1 MRKRLYQIASKT
13 DSRKIAEFLSKDGQ
27 LLLPF
32 LELICNGERAVDEL
46 IDVVGKAAIEAILLL
61 SGRHLAGPKQPGKA
75 HGEITWHG
83 RQHGVVSLSERKLRV
98 EKPRLRKKG
107 TGSSKEVVIP
117 AYEALLTNSRL
128 GCRIL
133 EILMKGVS
141 TRQYKQILPEMA
153 ETVGVSKSQISR
165 EFMASSE
172 KQFKQLCERRFDGI
186 DIVAV
191 YVDGIQFGTCHVI
204 VALGVDSGGSKHVLG
219 LREGSS
225 ENSRVATDLLND
237 LVDRGISPDRLRLFV
252 IDGSKAL
259 RCAIDAV
266 YGSKNP
272 VQRCRNHKIRNVLS
286 YLPDEQKGQVKSA
299 MKAAFSMEADK
310 GKQKLKHLAKWFQK
324 EYPSAA
330 SSLFEGLDEM
340 FTINKLGLPKAL
352 CRCLSSTN
360 VIESP
365 NSGVRSRTRRVKNW
379 RDHGMVARWVATS
392 LLDMEKRFKRIM
404 GYQQLW
410 MLDAKL
416 KELNE
421 EPKIDRKSQ
430 VA

>member
-1 MRKRLYQIASKT
+1 MRKQLYQIANKT

-32 LELICNGERAVDEL
+32 LDLICNTEQAVDEL
-46 IDVVGKAAIEAILLL
+46 IDVAGRGAIEAVLLL
-61 SGRHLAGPKQPGKA
+61 SAQQLAGTKQPGKCK
-75 HGEITWHG
+75 GDITWHG
-83 RQHGVVSLSERKLRV
+83 RQGGVVSLAERKLRI

-107 TGSSKEVVIP
+107 KGTGGEVAIP
-117 AYEALLTNSRL
+117 AYEAMITNSRI
-128 GCRIL
+128 GWRIL
-133 EILMKGVS
+133 DILMKGIS
-141 TRQYKQILPEMA
+141 TRSYEKILPAMA

-165 EFMASSE
+165 EFIAASAE
-172 KQFKQLCERRFDGI
+172 QFKALCERRFDDM
-186 DIVAV
+186 DILVV
-191 YVDGIQFGTCHVI
+191 YIDGIQFGDCHVI
-204 VALGVDSGGSKHVLG
+204 VALGVDSGGYKHVLG

-225 ENSRVATDLLND
+225 ENSQVATDLLKD
-237 LVDRGISPDRLRLFV
+237 MVERGVGSDRYRLFV

-286 YLPDEQKGQVKSA
+286 YLPEDQKEQVKSA
-299 MKAAFSMEADK
+299 MQAAFLLDAEK
-310 GKQKLKHLAKWFQK
+310 GTKKLRQLAKWLQQ
-324 EYPSAA
+324 EYPSA
-330 SSLFEGLDEM
+330 SGSLLEGLDEM
-340 FTINKLGLPKAL
+340 FTINRLGLPKQL
-352 CRCLSSTN
+352 RRCLGSTN

-365 NSGVRSRTRRVKNW
+365 NSGIRTRTRRVKNW
-379 RDHGMVARWVATS
+379 QDHSMVVRWVAAS

-404 GYQQLW
+404 GYEQLW

-416 KELNE
+416 KDLAEDQT
-421 EPKIDRKSQ
+421 IDTKSN

>member
-1 MRKRLYQIASKT
+1 MHKKLYQIADKL

-27 LLLPF
+27 LLVPF
-32 LELICNGERAVDEL
+32 LELICNTEQAVDEL
-46 IDVVGKAAIEAILLL
+46 IDVVGKGAIEAVLLL
-61 SGRHLAGPKQPGKA
+61 GAQQLAGPKQPGKTR
-75 HGEITWHG
+75 GDIIWHG

-107 TGSSKEVVIP
+107 KGSGTEVTIP
-117 AYEALLTNSRL
+117 AYETLVMNSRL
-128 GCRIL
+128 GSRIL

-141 TRQYKQILPEMA
+141 ARRYKEILPQMA

-165 EFMASSE
+165 EFIISSE
-172 KQFKQLCERRFDGI
+172 RQFRQLCERRFDDT
-186 DIVAV
+186 DIVAI
-191 YVDGIQFGTCHVI
+191 YIDGIQFSDCHVI
-204 VALGVDSGGSKHVLG
+204 VALGVDSGGFKHVLG

-225 ENSRVATDLLND
+225 ENSQVATDLLKG
-237 LVDRGISPDRLRLFV
+237 LVDRCIKPDRLRLFV

-272 VQRCRNHKIRNVLS
+272 VQRCRNHKIRNVQG
-286 YLPDEQKGQVKSA
+286 YLADDQKEQVRCA
-299 MKAAFSMEADK
+299 MKAAFSMEAAK
-310 GKQKLKHLAKWFQK
+310 GKQKLKQLAKWLER

-330 SSLFEGLDEM
+330 SSLLEGIDEM
-340 FTINKLGLPKAL
+340 FTINALGLPKPL
-352 CRCLSSTN
+352 RRCLGSTN

-365 NSGVRSRTRRVKNW
+365 NSGVRRRTRRVKHW
-379 RDHGMVARWVATS
+379 RDHAMVVRWVAVS
-392 LLDMEKRFKRIM
+392 LLDMEQRFKRIM
-404 GYQQLW
+404 GYQHLW

-416 KELNE
+416 KESAGE
-421 EPKIDRKSQ
+421 AVVDAKSE